1 MRVPPQTVRQLHFVG
16 IGGIGMSGIAE
27 VLVNLGYD
35 VTGSDVSENSNV
47 QRLRSLGAR
56 IQIGH
61 AAQNVVGAQVIVTS
75 TAVKANNPEVL
86 EARRLR
92 IPVIRRAEM
101 LAELMHLKQS
111 VAICGTHG
119 KTTTTSMTAA
129 IFDAAGLDPTV
140 INGGIINSYGT
151 NARLGSGD
159 WIVVE
164 ADESDGSFL
173 RLPAT
178 IAVITN
184 IDSEHMDFY
193 PDFETLRHAFV
204 TFIERIPFYGLGV
217 LCIDHPVVRS
227 LLPEITDRRVVTY
240 GYAEDANVRAVN
252 LRETQEGVLFDVD
265 VVASGLLAETTP
277 SRGSAQG
284 SISALPR
291 RIKDIF
297 LPMVG
302 RHNVQNSLAVVAIAQ
317 ELGVSDE
324 DVRQGFAGFK
334 GVKRRF
340 TRVGVSHGVTV
351 IDDYGHHPVEIN
363 TVLEAG
369 RQACRGKVIAVM
381 QPHRYS
387 RLQHLFSDF
396 VTCFSHADKIIISPV
411 YSAGED
417 PLDGV
422 HGQALADAIRATGK
436 DHVYTINGSEELA
449 PLVATIAESGDI
461 VICLGAG
468 SITQWAAALPGQLDE
483 ILPLGKGHSSATEGA
498 A

>member
-1 MRVPPQTVRQLHFVG
+1 MRVAPQTVRQLHFVG

-27 VLVNLGYD
+27 VLVNLGYA
-35 VTGSDVSENSNV
+35 VTGSDVSENPNV
-47 QRLRSLGAR
+47 QRLRSLGAK
-56 IQIGH
+56 IHIGH
-61 AAQNVVGAQVIVTS
+61 AAENVVGAQVVVTS
-75 TAVKANNPEVL
+75 TAVKSDNPEVM
-86 EARRLR
+86 EARRRR

-129 IFDAAGLDPTV
+129 LFDAAELDPTV

-178 IAVITN
+178 IAVVTN
-184 IDSEHMDFY
+184 IDADHMDFY

-204 TFIERIPFYGLGV
+204 TFIERTPFYGLGV

-227 LLPEITDRRVVTY
+227 LLPEITDRRLMTY
-240 GYAEDANVRAVN
+240 GCSEDANVRAVN
-252 LRETQEGVLFDVD
+252 IRESQDGVTFDVD
-265 VVASGLLAETTP
+265 ITP
-277 SRGSAQG
+277 SSALANQVEG
-284 SISALPR
+284 QVSALPR
-291 RIKDIF
+291 RIRDIF

-302 RHNVQNSLAVVAIAQ
+302 KHNVQNSLAVISIAQ
-317 ELGVSDE
+317 ELQISDYA
-324 DVRQGFAGFK
+324 VRQAFAGFK

-340 TRVGVSHGVTV
+340 TRVGISHGVSV
-351 IDDYGHHPVEIN
+351 IDDYAHHPVEIN

-369 RQACRGKVIAVM
+369 RQASRGRIIAVM

-387 RLQHLFSDF
+387 RLQHLFADF
-396 VTCFSHADKIIISPV
+396 AACFSHADHVIIAPV
-411 YSAGED
+411 YSAGEN
-417 PLDGV
+417 PLDGI
-422 HGQALADAIRATGK
+422 HSDALADAVRAQGK
-436 DHVYTINGSEELA
+436 VVSTVNDPEEIA
-449 PLVATIAESGDI
+449 PLVATLVNAGDM

-483 ILPLGKGHSSATEGA
+483 ILPLGKDLSPVSESVA
-498 A
+498 

>member
-1 MRVPPQTVRQLHFVG
+1 MRVPPQTFQQLHFVG

-27 VLVNLGYD
+27 VLVNLGYE
-35 VTGSDVSENSNV
+35 VTGSDVSENPNV

-61 AAQNVVGAQVIVTS
+61 AAENVVGAQVVVIS
-75 TAVKANNPEVL
+75 TAVKSDNPEVV
-86 EARRLR
+86 EARRRR

-129 IFDAAGLDPTV
+129 LFDAAGLDPTV

-151 NARLGSGD
+151 NARLGTGD

-178 IAVITN
+178 IAVVTN
-184 IDSEHMDFY
+184 IDAEHMDFY
-193 PDFETLRHAFV
+193 PDFETLRHAFI
-204 TFIERIPFYGLGV
+204 TFIERTPFYGLGV
-217 LCIDHPVVRS
+217 LCIDHPVVRT
-227 LLPEITDRRVVTY
+227 LLPEINDRRIITY

-252 LRETQEGVLFDVD
+252 MRESTEGMLFDVD
-265 VVASGLLAETTP
+265 IVGNGALA
-277 SRGSAQG
+277 AQINTHG
-284 SISALPR
+284 QISALPR

-302 RHNVQNSLAVVAIAQ
+302 RHNVQNSLAVIAIAQ
-317 ELGVSDE
+317 ELGVE
-324 DVRQGFAGFK
+324 DQAVRQAFAGFK

-351 IDDYGHHPVEIN
+351 IDDYAHHPVEIN
-363 TVLEAG
+363 TVLEAA
-369 RQACRGKVIAVM
+369 RQACRGKIIAVM

-387 RLQHLFSDF
+387 RLGHLFNDF
-396 VTCFSHADKIIISPV
+396 VTCFTHADKIIISPV
-411 YSAGED
+411 YSAGEN
-417 PLDGV
+417 PQEGIS
-422 HGQALADAIRATGK
+422 GYALAEAVRATGK
-436 DHVYTINGSEELA
+436 DMVYTINEPEDLA
-449 PLVATIAESGDI
+449 PLIATLAESGDM

-483 ILPLGKGHSSATEGA
+483 ILPLGKDQPLVAEGVA
-498 A
+498 

>member
-1 MRVPPQTVRQLHFVG
+1 MRVAPQTVRQLHFVG

-27 VLVNLGYD
+27 VLVNLGYA
-35 VTGSDVSENSNV
+35 VTGSDVSENPNV
-47 QRLRSLGAR
+47 QRLRSLGAK
-56 IQIGH
+56 IHIGH
-61 AAQNVVGAQVIVTS
+61 AAENVVGAQVVVTS
-75 TAVKANNPEVL
+75 TAVKSDNPEVM
-86 EARRLR
+86 EARRRR

-129 IFDAAGLDPTV
+129 LFDAAELDPTV

-178 IAVITN
+178 IAVVTN
-184 IDSEHMDFY
+184 IDADHMDFY

-204 TFIERIPFYGLGV
+204 TFIERTPFYGLGV

-227 LLPEITDRRVVTY
+227 LLPEITDRRLMTY
-240 GYAEDANVRAVN
+240 GCSEDANVRAVN
-252 LRETQEGVLFDVD
+252 IRESQDGVTFDVD
-265 VVASGLLAETTP
+265 ITP
-277 SRGSAQG
+277 SSALANQVEG
-284 SISALPR
+284 QVSALPR
-291 RIKDIF
+291 RIRDIF

-302 RHNVQNSLAVVAIAQ
+302 KHNVQNSLAVISIAQ
-317 ELGVSDE
+317 ELQISD
-324 DVRQGFAGFK
+324 DAVRQAFAGFK

-340 TRVGVSHGVTV
+340 TRVGISHGVSV
-351 IDDYGHHPVEIN
+351 IDDYAHHPVEIN

-369 RQACRGKVIAVM
+369 RQASRGRIIAVM

-387 RLQHLFSDF
+387 RLQHLFADF
-396 VTCFSHADKIIISPV
+396 AACFSHADHVIIAPV
-411 YSAGED
+411 YSAGEN
-417 PLDGV
+417 PLDGI
-422 HGQALADAIRATGK
+422 HSDALADAVRAQGK
-436 DHVYTINGSEELA
+436 VVSTVNDPEEIA
-449 PLVATIAESGDI
+449 PLVATLVNAGDM

-483 ILPLGKGHSSATEGA
+483 ILPLGKDLSPVSESVA
-498 A
+498 